1 MRNLE
6 TNVKAFLR
14 ILIIILSAFVA
25 LLTLFGAAYLNASL
39 NVYSAILVVLISAV
53 GFCIGALA
61 VMSVAI
67 FNTFR
72 RKNASGLTLALT
84 KLGLRILMPVAV
96 LFTKANSK
104 EKKSIRYFYIEL
116 NNIVVESYNKKY
128 NPKDIMILL
137 PHCLQNSQCGLKVTS
152 NPELCRQCG
161 KCKIGI
167 LLKYAKENG
176 INLFVAT
183 GGTVARNVVKKTKP
197 GIIISVACERDLM
210 SGISDIKGIPV
221 IGIINK
227 QPNGPCVNTDVD
239 VEKLIEKIRQITVN
253 AA

>member
-1 MRNLE
+1 LE
-6 TNVKAFLR
+6 TNVKTFLR
-14 ILIIILSAFVA
+14 ILIIILTVFISLLIVFGVA
-25 LLTLFGAAYLNASL
+25 YVNASID
-39 NVYSAILVVLISAV
+39 VYSAILVVLIITV

-61 VMSVAI
+61 VMSGAI
-67 FNTFR
+67 FHTF
-72 RKNASGLTLALT
+72 KMKKASGLTLALT

-96 LFTKANSK
+96 LFTKSNSK
-104 EKKSIRYFYIEL
+104 EKKSIRYIYIEL

-128 NPKDIMILL
+128 DARDIMILL

-161 KCKIGI
+161 KCKIGV
-167 LLKYAKENG
+167 LLKYAKDNG
-176 INLFVAT
+176 LNLFVAT
-183 GGTVARNVVKKTKP
+183 GGTVARNIVKKTKP

-227 QPNGPCVNTDVD
+227 QPNGPCINTDVE
-239 VEKLIEKIRQITVN
+239 VEGIINKIKQLTV
-253 AA
+253 

>member
-1 MRNLE
+1 ME
-6 TNVKAFLR
+6 TNFKAFLR
-14 ILIIILSAFVA
+14 ILIIILTGFIS
-25 LLTLFGAAYLNASL
+25 LLILFGAAYVNASID
-39 NVYSAILVVLISAV
+39 VYSAILIVLITAV

-61 VMSVAI
+61 IMSGAI
-67 FNTFR
+67 FHTF
-72 RKNASGLTLALT
+72 KKKKASGLTLALT

-96 LFTKANSK
+96 LFTKSNSK
-104 EKKSIRYFYIEL
+104 EKKSMRYFYIEL

-152 NPELCRQCG
+152 DPELCRQCG
-161 KCKIGI
+161 KCKIGV

-176 INLFVAT
+176 ISLFVAT
-183 GGTVARNVVKKTKP
+183 GGTVARNIVKKTKP

-227 QPNGPCVNTDVD
+227 QPNGPCINTDVD
-239 VEKLIEKIRQITVN
+239 VEGLIEKIRQITVN
-253 AA
+253 VA

>member
-1 MRNLE
+1 MK
-6 TNVKAFLR
+6 TFLR
-14 ILIIILSAFVA
+14 ILIIILTVFISLLIVFGVA
-25 LLTLFGAAYLNASL
+25 YVNASID
-39 NVYSAILVVLISAV
+39 VYSAILVVLIITV

-61 VMSVAI
+61 VMSGAI
-67 FNTFR
+67 FHTF
-72 RKNASGLTLALT
+72 KMKKASGLTLALT

-96 LFTKANSK
+96 LFTKSNSK
-104 EKKSIRYFYIEL
+104 EKKSIRYIYIEL

-128 NPKDIMILL
+128 DARDIMILL

-161 KCKIGI
+161 KCKIGV
-167 LLKYAKENG
+167 LLKYAKDNG
-176 INLFVAT
+176 LNLFVAT
-183 GGTVARNVVKKTKP
+183 GGTVARNIVKKTKP

-227 QPNGPCVNTDVD
+227 QPNGPCINTDVE
-239 VEKLIEKIRQITVN
+239 VEGIINKIKQLTV
-253 AA
+253 

>member
-1 MRNLE
+1 ME

>member
-1 MRNLE
+1 ME

-14 ILIIILSAFVA
+14 ILIIILTAFIS
-25 LLTLFGAAYLNASL
+25 LLILFGAAYVNASID
-39 NVYSAILVVLISAV
+39 VYSAILVILITAV

-61 VMSVAI
+61 VMSGAI
-67 FNTFR
+67 FHTFR
-72 RKNASGLTLALT
+72 TKKASGLTLALT
-84 KLGLRILMPVAV
+84 KLGLRILMPAAV
-96 LFTKANSK
+96 LFTKSNSK

-152 NPELCRQCG
+152 DPELCRQCG
-161 KCKIGI
+161 KCKIGM

-176 INLFVAT
+176 ISLFVAT
-183 GGTVARNVVKKTKP
+183 GGTVARNIVKKTKP

-227 QPNGPCVNTDVD
+227 QPNGPCINTDVD
-239 VEKLIEKIRQITVN
+239 VEGLIEKIRQITVN

>member
-1 MRNLE
+1 ME

-39 NVYSAILVVLISAV
+39 NVYSAILVVLISVV

-72 RKNASGLTLALT
+72 RKKASGLTLAMT

-116 NNIVVESYNKKY
+116 NNIVVESYNRKY
-128 NPKDIMILL
+128 YPKDIMILL

>member
-1 MRNLE
+1 ME

-14 ILIIILSAFVA
+14 ILFIILLAFVS
-25 LLTLFGAAYLNASL
+25 LLILFGSAYVNASL
-39 NVYSAILVVLISAV
+39 NVYSTILIVLISIV

-61 VMSVAI
+61 IMSVAI

-72 RKNASGLTLALT
+72 RKKASGLTLSLT
-84 KLGLRILMPVAV
+84 KLGLKILMPVAV

-104 EKKSIRYFYIEL
+104 EKKNIRYFYIEL
-116 NNIVVESYNKKY
+116 NNIVVESCNKKY
-128 NPKDIMILL
+128 NPTDIMILL

-161 KCKIGI
+161 KCKIGV
-167 LLKYAKENG
+167 LLKFAKENG
-176 INLFVAT
+176 ISLFVAT
-183 GGTVARNVVKKTKP
+183 GGTVARNVVKKAKP